1 MASVSRLCSKGLW
14 DLSRNIAV
22 PLAFITAPHVATF
35 NFIDG
40 FRWSFRQL
48 MNAFFPVPN
57 EANYRRRTLQG
68 TSVPCGIMG
77 ISPSCQ

>member
-40 FRWSFRQL
+40 FRWSFWPL
-48 MNAFFPVPN
+48 KNAFFQSLKKLT
-57 EANYRRRTLQG
+57 NYRRRTLQG
-68 TSVPCGIMG
+68 TNVPCGIMG
-77 ISPSCQ
+77 ISPS